1 MAGFPELLWPISWK
15 HDGQGRGLSYS
26 CPVSPHTTAT
36 AQAGRTPISQM
47 GLQRPAF
54 CLALVGSPPR
64 DMPIPLLLP
73 PAGLNWKLEI
83 TQTEFCSWAP
93 TGHMCRH
100 LLASPA
106 SLASRTNVTSHL
118 HTIWVAPHVGG
129 SDLTLS
135 REALCTC
142 PGCLSSHCP
151 AHCEKLFKARVCR
164 DTSSSEV
171 RNPSWVLK
179 RRQPSWEERGPLNG
193 FSRCA
198 DQGAPCPP
206 ADNP

>member
-1 MAGFPELLWPISWK
+1 MARDVASLTAALCPLTPLQLLRQGELPFPRWAC
-15 HDGQGRGLSYS
+15 RGLHFAWLSWA
-26 CPVSPHTTAT
+26 V
-36 AQAGRTPISQM
+36 
-47 GLQRPAF
+47 
-54 CLALVGSPPR
+54 SPPR
-64 DMPIPLLLP
+64 DMPIPP

-118 HTIWVAPHVGG
+118 HAIWVAPHVGG
-129 SDLTLS
+129 SDLTLI